1 MDSRHRLSYPGE
13 IFRPEA
19 DSKVEPSPKKLLLR
33 ALAGERTERP
43 PIWLMRQAGR
53 YLPEYLLTREAA
65 GGMLGLCN
73 SPQHAAEVT
82 LQPIRRFQLDAAIL
96 FADLPQLAAA
106 LGQTLEYR
114 AGATHEKLWVEPD
127 RLLLTSKQSS
137 TLRTYAFSQPR

>member
-1 MDSRHRLSYPGE
+1 
-13 IFRPEA
+13 
-19 DSKVEPSPKKLLLR
+19 VEPSPKKLLLR

-114 AGATHEKLWVEPD
+114 GGDGPVLRAHPGISE
-127 RLLLTSKQSS
+127 SS
-137 TLRTYAFSQPR
+137 IIRSGCFWISVA